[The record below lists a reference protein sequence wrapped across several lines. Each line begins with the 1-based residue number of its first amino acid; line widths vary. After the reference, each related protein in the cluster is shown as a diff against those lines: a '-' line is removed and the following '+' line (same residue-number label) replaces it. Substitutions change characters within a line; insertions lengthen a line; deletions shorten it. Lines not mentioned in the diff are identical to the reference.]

1 MVTDGAALIIRAL
14 IIGDHSHTSI
24 ASLGVL
30 FLFLENLDRVEGIEW
45 DTSKTETI
53 YKLRTVNSFLQS

>member
-1 MVTDGAALIIRAL
+1 MGTDGTALIIRAL
-14 IIGDHSHTSI
+14 IISDHSHTSI